1 MVTTKEPTT
10 NKPPII
16 RFTVSASERIIT
28 EEITVTTGSNVE
40 TRDAT
45 DGPVISIPVKSA
57 QKATTVETIA
67 ISITAISPFNC
78 VGGSNPTNM
87 LKIPYT
93 TIAPSIINAED

>member
-16 RFTVSASERIIT
+16 KFTVSASERIIT

-67 ISITAISPFNC
+67 ISITAISPYCGKKNR
-78 VGGSNPTNM
+78 VNQ
-87 LKIPYT
+87 T
-93 TIAPSIINAED
+93 TSSVAQSATF